1 MTNSHEITDT
11 ESEES
16 ELNIGVLTKR
26 SVKMFGMSIDDI
38 ERKMEEHSI
47 FGKDHVFMSTGI
59 LSDIQEV
66 LSGLDDPTG
75 ALEITRQRLNIVKY
89 ILGQDAE
96 ARDAC
101 DSSGLKNYGFER

>member
-11 ESEES
+11 
-16 ELNIGVLTKR
+16 TP
-26 SVKMFGMSIDDI
+26 VKMFGMSIDDLN
-38 ERKMEEHSI
+38 RKMEEHSI
-47 FGKDHVFMSTGI
+47 YGKDHVFMSAGI

-89 ILGQDAE
+89 ILGQDAG
-96 ARDAC
+96 ARRGSND
-101 DSSGLKNYGFER
+101 E